1 MSWKAETHKIYEAR
15 VVNDSLARLAERLDL
30 KGLPFWDEELKTLAR
45 RSREAFR
52 NPEKRKERLD
62 GYKAHLAKK
71 YGVELVANISA
82 VLQQINNEIGYY
94 EKK

>member
-1 MSWKAETHKIYEAR
+1 MSWKVKARKIYEER
-15 VVNDSLARLAERLDL
+15 VVNDSLARLAQRLDL
-30 KGLPFWDEELKTLAR
+30 KRLPFSDEELKTLAR

-71 YGVELVANISA
+71 YEVDLVANISA
-82 VLQQINNEIGYY
+82 ALEKINNEIGYE
-94 EKK
+94 EK